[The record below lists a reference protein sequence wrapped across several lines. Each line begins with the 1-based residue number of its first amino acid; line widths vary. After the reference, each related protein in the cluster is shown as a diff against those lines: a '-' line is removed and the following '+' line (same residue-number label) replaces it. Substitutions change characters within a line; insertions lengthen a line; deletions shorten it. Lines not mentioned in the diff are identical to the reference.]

1 MNNTA
6 TLLPISSVG
15 IFATKKD
22 LIKNANSLKDDWRF
36 ARVQI
41 DVIEG
46 DVSDAIETYKSQ
58 ETHDLIL
65 IETKTIDDSF
75 SDSLEDL
82 AQYCSEN
89 TAAIVVG
96 PVNDVNL
103 YRTLMTMG
111 VSDYLVHPIGKE
123 DLSDVV
129 AKALIDR
136 LGTAQSKLISVI
148 GAKGGVGAS
157 SIAQALALG
166 CSQTLRQKT
175 IIVDGAGGASYLSV
189 AMGLEPTTTLQEA
202 GRAAFAD
209 DDDNMK
215 RMIVSVNDKLHV
227 LASGGEPLLE
237 DPISAESFENIL
249 NKLMTTYPVVIFD
262 GSSASMPVRKTALA
276 RSHKIFLATTPTLSS
291 MRSARAMIQEI
302 NTLRGDEDE
311 GAISKSKKKKNT
323 ELIDLIINMKG
334 QFSGHEITVTDAEK
348 ALEYDVSVTIDFD
361 PKVFPAAEIDGLK
374 ITDVKGNE
382 KILNELMARISKLI
396 GVRKDGEVKSS
407 PEGLISGIMSKLK
420 G

>member
-46 DVSDAIETYKSQ
+46 DVSDAIETYKTQ

-111 VSDYLVHPIGKE
+111 VSDYLVHPIGKD

-136 LGTAQSKLISVI
+136 VHLIAPDTTTGISIVTFSPT
-148 GAKGGVGAS
+148 GVGHRS
-157 SIAQALALG
+157 LKVIARHACMAALDP
-166 CSQTLRQKT
+166 QT
-175 IIVDGAGGASYLSV
+175 
-189 AMGLEPTTTLQEA
+189 
-202 GRAAFAD
+202 
-209 DDDNMK
+209 
-215 RMIVSVNDKLHV
+215 
-227 LASGGEPLLE
+227 
-237 DPISAESFENIL
+237 IS
-249 NKLMTTYPVVIFD
+249 P
-262 GSSASMPVRKTALA
+262 
-276 RSHKIFLATTPTLSS
+276 H
-291 MRSARAMIQEI
+291 
-302 NTLRGDEDE
+302 
-311 GAISKSKKKKNT
+311 
-323 ELIDLIINMKG
+323 
-334 QFSGHEITVTDAEK
+334 
-348 ALEYDVSVTIDFD
+348 
-361 PKVFPAAEIDGLK
+361 
-374 ITDVKGNE
+374 
-382 KILNELMARISKLI
+382 
-396 GVRKDGEVKSS
+396 
-407 PEGLISGIMSKLK
+407 
-420 G
+420 